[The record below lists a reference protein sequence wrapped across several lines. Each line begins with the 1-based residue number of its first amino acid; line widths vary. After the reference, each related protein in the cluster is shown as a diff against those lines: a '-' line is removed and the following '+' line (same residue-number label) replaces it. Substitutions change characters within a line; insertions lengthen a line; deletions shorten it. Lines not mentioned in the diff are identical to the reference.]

1 MRNSVWTRLLCA
13 LALAGALV
21 AFTGCGGS
29 DKKSTSSSSNTA
41 ATTNPS
47 PTTPAPAPAPSGGG
61 GNLADYKAGLQRVG
75 ADFKTSLQTSLARVG
90 TGKTLGEKVA
100 ALDVVKQSVTKAAD
114 GFAALSPPSNV
125 KAENDQLVSEMRT
138 FASVVDEAKTAAQN
152 KDTAKLATV
161 KPRLSSLNTKIQL
174 TLARIQ
180 AKVGG

>member
-29 DKKSTSSSSNTA
+29 DKKSSSSSSNTA

-47 PTTPAPAPAPSGGG
+47 PTTPAPSGGG

-125 KAENDQLVSEMRT
+125 KAENDQLVSEMRN
-138 FASVVDEAKTAAQN
+138 FAGVVDEAKTAAQN
-152 KDTAKLATV
+152 KDTAKLATI